1 MWLMNASVQFQQMID
16 DRIQPVNDVA
26 DAYIDDILVGTC
38 LEEGE
43 DIFEAHDR
51 DLRRVLSLLEKEQ
64 LIVDVS
70 KCKLFVPEVEF
81 CGHVLGRGVRKPA
94 PGKLM
99 AIEKW
104 EVPKTISELRAFL
117 RFTNYYSTYIH
128 EYAKIVAC
136 LQDKLKVSRADGKKG
151 SKVKITWTPED
162 QTAFDEVRQRLC
174 SKLVLQS
181 VNPNKP
187 FVLRVDAS
195 KYAVGAT
202 LEQLEGEDRMPTA
215 NYVKEKKTVPVAFMS
230 RKLTP
235 GQRNWVPREQ
245 ETYAIILAL
254 QKWESWIGLQP
265 VLVLTDHKALEHW
278 AKEILD
284 TPSGPIGRRLR
295 WHQMLSKYDLSVGY
309 VPGKDNTIC
318 DILSRWA
325 YPASQAFREVSK
337 HGNLEEKLQMEE
349 IIRQEKEE
357 EATCMWIRAPP
368 LIYMIGFGG

>member
-1 MWLMNASVQFQQMID
+1 MVLMNASVPFQQKIY
-16 DRIQPVNDVA
+16 DRIQPVNDFA
-26 DAYIDDILVGTC
+26 DAYMDDILVGPC
-38 LEEGE
+38 VEEGE
-43 DIFEAHDR
+43 DLFEAHDR

-117 RFTNYYSTYIH
+117 GFTNYYSTYIH

-174 SKLVLQS
+174 SKLVLQR

-195 KYAVGAT
+195 M
-202 LEQLEGEDRMPTA
+202 Q
-215 NYVKEKKTVPVAFMS
+215 
-230 RKLTP
+230 
-235 GQRNWVPREQ
+235 
-245 ETYAIILAL
+245 
-254 QKWESWIGLQP
+254 
-265 VLVLTDHKALEHW
+265 
-278 AKEILD
+278 
-284 TPSGPIGRRLR
+284 
-295 WHQMLSKYDLSVGY
+295 
-309 VPGKDNTIC
+309 
-318 DILSRWA
+318 
-325 YPASQAFREVSK
+325 
-337 HGNLEEKLQMEE
+337 
-349 IIRQEKEE
+349 
-357 EATCMWIRAPP
+357 
-368 LIYMIGFGG
+368 